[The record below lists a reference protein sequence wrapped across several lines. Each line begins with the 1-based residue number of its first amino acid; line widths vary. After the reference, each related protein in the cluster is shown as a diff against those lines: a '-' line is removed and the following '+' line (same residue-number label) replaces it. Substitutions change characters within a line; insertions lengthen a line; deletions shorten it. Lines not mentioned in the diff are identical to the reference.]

1 MKRLT
6 RASSAF
12 EPLAKSASHSH
23 DNQPESLEQ
32 HTKSVVECLVG
43 VMRRSPDLAVV
54 AGQPSLWHIGFWA
67 VVMHDFGK
75 VATGF
80 QQRLRGGEAKYKHRH
95 EVLSLAFLPWV
106 ATGDEAKLIALGVI
120 SHHRDAEYIG
130 QSYEDSTG
138 AELLEEFQP
147 EAIHWL
153 KDWLERVPNTWIEEY
168 ELAKFGV
175 KKKSFQIDL
184 VQFPSL
190 AAQALERSIK
200 QYANITRGEA
210 YFLHEPEFEPQKLER
225 RLHLILRGIITQSDR
240 MASAG
245 APIPEALQLPSLET
259 LTAQIAVRENKP
271 IQPRAHQ
278 LAAQRVGNVI
288 FSAPTG
294 SGKTEAALGWAAV
307 QQSRNPRRLIYAL
320 PYQASL
326 NAMQQRLTRDLQP
339 SNGVA
344 ILHSRAMQVLYRQ
357 ASAQTDDITMLTQNV
372 RRQSD
377 FNKLHQ
383 PAVTV
388 LTPYQMLK
396 GMYRLSGY
404 EGLLTMLAGSSLV
417 LDEIH
422 AYEPIRL
429 GMFLAMT
436 EALCKDFDVQICA
449 MTATMPTWLRG
460 ELEARLGVKSL
471 PSDFELFKAS
481 RRHRL
486 ELMHASME
494 APSTI
499 ERIVGEVRAG
509 RSILVACN
517 TVKKAQAI
525 WQMLTTQLGADKT
538 LLLHSRFT
546 GKDRLKKETELQA
559 RLDASRAHQDPIA
572 VVATQ
577 VIEVSLDLDFDRIIT
592 EPAPLEALVQRFGRV
607 NRRGKKGENGIV
619 PVVVLTEPRDGQKVY
634 DDRLIERGLAQLE
647 ANEGC
652 ELDDL
657 MVSGWLDVIYT
668 DDVLKEFQGTAQYHA
683 KEFQANVIDT
693 LQPFKR
699 DETLEKQFDALFDG
713 IQVLPKCFY
722 GDYITELETSPIEAR
737 GYMVNAPRWI
747 TGGLREYVQWNETHK
762 LYVANLPYSQDIG
775 MQWQAPAIRQDA
787 WGVIDD

>member
-1 MKRLT
+1 MIQALP
-6 RASSAF
+6 AF
-12 EPLAKSASHSH
+12 EPLAKSAKL
-23 DNQPESLEQ
+23 NGGKVETLEE
-32 HTKSVVECLVG
+32 HTKNVVERLAG
-43 VMRRSPDLAVV
+43 VARRSPNLSEIVNE
-54 AGQPSLWHIGFWA
+54 PNLWHIAFWA
-67 VVMHDFGK
+67 AVMHDFGK
-75 VATGF
+75 AATGF
-80 QQRLRGGEAKYKHRH
+80 QRVLHGATEKYKMRH
-95 EVLSLAFLPWV
+95 EVLSLAFLPWIAV
-106 ATGDEAKLIALGVI
+106 DEESKLISLGVI
-120 SHHRDAEYIG
+120 SHHRDAELIDTQYG
-130 QSYEDSTG
+130 DSTG
-138 AELLEEFQP
+138 KELLEEFEPQ
-147 EAIHWL
+147 AINWL
-153 KDWLERVPNTWIEEY
+153 KGWLERIPNNWVDEFDLEP
-168 ELAKFGV
+168 FGV
-175 KKKSFQIDL
+175 KKKTFQIDL
-184 VQFPSL
+184 AHFPTL
-190 AAQALERSIK
+190 AAKSLERGIR
-200 QYANITRGEA
+200 QYANVIEGET
-210 YFLHEPEFEPQKLER
+210 YYPNEPEFETQKLER

-240 MASAG
+240 MASAHS
-245 APIPEALQLPSLET
+245 PVPEELLLPSLET
-259 LTAQIAVRENKP
+259 LTAQIAARENKA

-278 LAAQRVGNVI
+278 LAAQRQGNII

-294 SGKTEAALGWAAV
+294 SGKTEAALGWAAM
-307 QQSRNPRRLIYAL
+307 QQAKNPRRLIYAL

-326 NAMQQRLTRDLQP
+326 NAMQDRLTRDLKP
-339 SNGVA
+339 KNGVA

-357 ASAQTDDITMLTQNV
+357 GLAQGEDIATLTQNV
-372 RRQSD
+372 RRQRD

-449 MTATMPTWLRG
+449 MTATMPTWLRE
-460 ELEARLGVKSL
+460 ELETRLGVKSL
-471 PSDFELFKAS
+471 PSDPELFRAS

-494 APSTI
+494 DAGTI
-499 ERIVGEVRAG
+499 EHIVAEVQAG

-517 TVKKAQAI
+517 TVKKAQAV
-525 WQMLTTQLGADKT
+525 WQTLKAQLGTEHT

-559 RLDASRAHQDPIA
+559 RLDAGRESQDPIA

-577 VIEVSLDLDFDRIIT
+577 VIEVSLDLDFDRIIS

-619 PVVVLTEPRDGQKVY
+619 PVRVLTEPRGGQRVY
-634 DDRLIERGLAQLE
+634 DDRLIERGLLQLE

-657 MVSGWLDVIYT
+657 IVSGWLDTVYT
-668 DDVLKEFQGTAQYHA
+668 DEVLKEFQGTAQHHA
-683 KEFQANVIDT
+683 KEFQINVIDT

-699 DETLEKQFDALFDG
+699 DETLESQFDALFDG
-713 IQVLPKCFY
+713 IEVLPKCFEQNF
-722 GDYITELETSPIEAR
+722 ISELETSPIEAR
-737 GYMVNAPRWI
+737 GYMVSAPRWI
-747 TGGLREYVQWNETHK
+747 TGGLREFVQWNETLK
-762 LYVANLPYSQDIG
+762 LFIANLPYNDEIG
-775 MQWQAPAIRQDA
+775 MQWKAPAIRTDT
-787 WGVIDD
+787 WGQIDD

>member
-1 MKRLT
+1 
-6 RASSAF
+6 
-12 EPLAKSASHSH
+12 
-23 DNQPESLEQ
+23 
-32 HTKSVVECLVG
+32 
-43 VMRRSPDLAVV
+43 
-54 AGQPSLWHIGFWA
+54 
-67 VVMHDFGK
+67 
-75 VATGF
+75 
-80 QQRLRGGEAKYKHRH
+80 
-95 EVLSLAFLPWV
+95 
-106 ATGDEAKLIALGVI
+106 
-120 SHHRDAEYIG
+120 
-130 QSYEDSTG
+130 
-138 AELLEEFQP
+138 
-147 EAIHWL
+147 
-153 KDWLERVPNTWIEEY
+153 
-168 ELAKFGV
+168 
-175 KKKSFQIDL
+175 
-184 VQFPSL
+184 
-190 AAQALERSIK
+190 
-200 QYANITRGEA
+200 
-210 YFLHEPEFEPQKLER
+210 
-225 RLHLILRGIITQSDR
+225 

-245 APIPEALQLPSLET
+245 APIPEALHLPSLET
-259 LTAQIAVRENKP
+259 LTAQIAAREHKA

-278 LAAQRVGNVI
+278 LAAQREGNVI

-294 SGKTEAALGWAAV
+294 SGKTEAALGWAAI
-307 QQSRNPRRLIYAL
+307 QQVKNPRRLIYAL

-326 NAMQQRLTRDLQP
+326 NAMQNRLIRDLEP
-339 SNGVA
+339 ENGVA

-357 ASAQTDDITMLTQNV
+357 GSEHTDDIAMLTQNV

-471 PSDFELFKAS
+471 PSDPELFRAS

-494 APSTI
+494 DPSVI
-499 ERIVGEVRAG
+499 EHIVNEVRAG
-509 RSILVACN
+509 HSILVACN

-525 WQMLTTQLGADKT
+525 WQVLNTRLGTENT

-546 GKDRLKKETELQA
+546 GKDRLKKETELQV
-559 RLDASRAHQDPIA
+559 RLDASREHQDPIA

-577 VIEVSLDLDFDRIIT
+577 VIEVSLDLDFDRIVT

-619 PVVVLTEPRDGQKVY
+619 PVIVLTEPKTGQKVY

-657 MVSGWLDVIYT
+657 MVSNWLDAVYT
-668 DDVLKEFQGTAQYHA
+668 DSVLEEFQGTAQYHA
-683 KEFQANVIDT
+683 KEFQTNVIDT
-693 LQPFKR
+693 LQPFNR
-699 DETLEKQFDALFDG
+699 DETLERQFDALFDG
-713 IQVLPKCFY
+713 IQVLPKCFFEA
-722 GDYITELETSPIEAR
+722 YISQLETSPIEAR

>member
-1 MKRLT
+1 LT
-6 RASSAF
+6 QASNAF
-12 EPLAKSASHSH
+12 EPLAKSAGHSH
-23 DNQPESLEQ
+23 NGVPETLEL
-32 HTKSVVECLVG
+32 HTKSVVERLVG
-43 VMRRSPDLAVV
+43 VMRRSPDLSVV
-54 AGQPSLWHIGFWA
+54 AGQANLWHIGFWA
-67 VVMHDFGK
+67 AVMHDFGK
-75 VATGF
+75 AASGF
-80 QQRLRGGEAKYKHRH
+80 QKRLHGGEAKYNHRH
-95 EVLSLAFLPWV
+95 EVLSLAFLPWI
-106 ATGDEAKLIALGVI
+106 ASGEESKLIALSVI
-120 SHHRDAEYIG
+120 SHHRDAAYIG
-130 QSYEDSTG
+130 QAYEDSSG
-138 AELLEEFQP
+138 AELLKEFQP
-147 EAIHWL
+147 EAILWL
-153 KDWLERVPNTWIEEY
+153 KAWLERIPNTWIDDY
-168 ELAKFGV
+168 GLATFGV
-175 KKKSFQIDL
+175 QHKSFQIDL
-184 VQFPSL
+184 KQFAVL
-190 AAQALERSIK
+190 AARALESGIQ
-200 QYANITRGEA
+200 QYASITRGET
-210 YFLHEPEFEPQKLER
+210 YYPHEPEFETQKRER

-245 APIPEALQLPSLET
+245 APIPEALQLPSLEK
-259 LTAQIAVRENKP
+259 LTAQMAAREHQP
-271 IQPRAHQ
+271 IRPRAHQ
-278 LAAQRVGNVI
+278 LAAQRAGNVI

-294 SGKTEAALGWAAV
+294 SGKTEAALGWAAI
-307 QQSRNPRRLIYAL
+307 QQMNNPRRLIYAL

-326 NAMQQRLTRDLQP
+326 NAMKDRLTRDLQP
-339 SNGVA
+339 KNGVA

-357 ASAQTDDITMLTQNV
+357 GLENSDDIAMLTRNV
-372 RRQSD
+372 RQQSD

-436 EALCKDFDVQICA
+436 EALCKDFDVRICA
-449 MTATMPTWLRG
+449 MTATMPTWLRD
-460 ELEARLGVKSL
+460 ELETRFGVQSQ
-471 PSDFELFKAS
+471 PSDPELFRAS

-486 ELMHASME
+486 ELMTASME
-494 APSTI
+494 DPSTI
-499 ERIVGEVRAG
+499 AHIVGEVAGG

-517 TVKKAQAI
+517 TVKKAQAM
-525 WQMLTTQLGADKT
+525 WQILNTQLGAENT

-546 GKDRLKKETELQA
+546 GKDRLIKETELQA
-559 RLDASRAHQDPIA
+559 RLDASREQQDPLV

-592 EPAPLEALVQRFGRV
+592 EPAPLEALVQRFGRI

-619 PVVVLTEPRDGQKVY
+619 PVVVLTEPRTGQKVY
-634 DDRLIERGLAQLE
+634 DDRLIERGLVQLE

-657 MVSGWLDVIYT
+657 TVSSWLDAVYT
-668 DDVLKEFQGTAQYHA
+668 DEVLNEFQGAARAHA

-699 DETLEKQFDALFDG
+699 DETLEQQFDALFDG
-713 IQVLPKCFY
+713 IQVLPQCFFEAY
-722 GDYITELETSPIEAR
+722 VTELETSPIEAR

-747 TGGLREYVQWNETHK
+747 TGGLREYVQWNETYK

-775 MQWQAPAIRQDA
+775 MQWQAPAIRQDE